1 VVREQDLDAA
11 RARFRRGG
19 RSALVPEEVRAEVL
33 ASWERSACP
42 DGGGADSGPAPFVGH
57 HDGGPLLAAADAV
70 LGAFATENPDAG
82 CSVGLVS
89 DDGTLRVRH
98 DTATAPGELL
108 DAAWWVPGH
117 RHDEGSVGTTAA
129 AIARETRRPV
139 LVEGPEH
146 LHPALRV
153 LRDAAAP
160 VTRGAH
166 RAAVVVVTHAAEQGG
181 APLALARMLARGVA
195 EHDERARQ
203 RRVLAMHDVTAALRA
218 EGVPWVLATAGDDL
232 WVGRGVQ
239 ALPPPDQQS
248 LHDLLTASVLLDET
262 GAARHLDLPSG
273 LCAEVRI
280 REVRGEQG
288 EVVGAVLGG
297 VPVETHVAA
306 GSASTAARE
315 ARRRQGSHVAPTARR
330 DFAAD
335 LHRGPSREASEE
347 ARLRANQELFSPYVR
362 ARRDVTAT
370 LGHRRHLLLVGE
382 TGVGKR
388 TLARER
394 FAHLFPVGTSTTIDC
409 AALGEHST
417 PDDDG
422 LVGDPGADVHLVLL
436 DQVHALTPR
445 SARRLDEVLRPH
457 TVLPGRVVVVG
468 CLDSASVDAGRPYGL
483 LLRHFH
489 ETVRVPALRH
499 RTDELAEIAR
509 SVLRSTSGARSL
521 RLSHQVVRV
530 LEGYS
535 WPGNIAELEDVLRYV
550 VARKP
555 VGVVQA
561 PDLPAF
567 CFTSAPRLT
576 MLETAQ
582 ADAIIHAL
590 YETRGNR
597 YKAAAL
603 LGIARSSLYR
613 KIDAFGISYIA

>member
-1 VVREQDLDAA
+1 MAPERDLDAA
-11 RARFRRGG
+11 RARFLRGG
-19 RSALVPEEVRAEVL
+19 RSTLAPEEVRAEVL
-33 ASWERSACP
+33 ASWERS
-42 DGGGADSGPAPFVGH
+42 GAAAVAGAPAPFVGH
-57 HDGGPLLAAADAV
+57 HDAGPLLAAADAV
-70 LGAFATENPDAG
+70 LGAFALENPDAG
-82 CSVGLVS
+82 CAVGLVGE
-89 DDGTLRVRH
+89 DGTLRLRH
-98 DTATAPGELL
+98 DTATAPAELL

-117 RHDEGSVGTTAA
+117 RHDERAVGTTAA
-129 AIARETRRPV
+129 ALARHTRRSA
-139 LVEGPEH
+139 LVEGAEH
-146 LHPALRV
+146 LHPGLRV

-160 VTRGAH
+160 VTLGAH
-166 RAAVVVVTHAAEQGG
+166 RAAVVVVTHASARGG
-181 APLALARMLARGVA
+181 TPLALARTLAAAVVGHEEA
-195 EHDERARQ
+195 ERH
-203 RRVLAMHDVTAALRA
+203 RRVLAVHDAAADLRA
-218 EGVPWVLATAGDDL
+218 DGVPWVLAAAGDDL
-232 WVGRGVQ
+232 WVGRGAQ
-239 ALPPPDQQS
+239 ALAPPDQQA

-262 GAARHLDLPSG
+262 EAARHLDLPSG
-273 LCAEVRI
+273 LCAEVRVQ
-280 REVRGEQG
+280 EVRGG
-288 EVVGAVLGG
+288 DAEVLGAVLGG
-297 VPVETHVAA
+297 WPVEAHVAA
-306 GSASTAARE
+306 GRTTTAARE

-330 DFAAD
+330 DFAAE
-335 LHRGPSREASEE
+335 LRGGPSAEASEE
-347 ARLRANQELFSPYVR
+347 ARLRANQELFSPFVR
-362 ARRDVTAT
+362 ARRDATAT
-370 LGHRRHLLLVGE
+370 LAHRRHLLLVGE

-394 FAHLFPVGTSTTIDC
+394 FAHLFPRGTSTTVDC
-409 AALGEHST
+409 AALGDGHDV
-417 PDDDG
+417 PLDD
-422 LVGDPGADVHLVLL
+422 PAADVHLVLL
-436 DQVHALTPR
+436 DGVHTLTPR
-445 SARRLDEVLRPH
+445 SARRLDEALRPL

-499 RTDELAEIAR
+499 RSDELAEIAR
-509 SVLRSTSGARSL
+509 SVLRSTTGARSL

-555 VGVVQA
+555 VGVVQP

-597 YKAAAL
+597 YKAAAM

>member
-1 VVREQDLDAA
+1 MVPEKDLDAA

-19 RSALVPEEVRAEVL
+19 RSALVPDEVRAEVL
-33 ASWERSACP
+33 ASWERS
-42 DGGGADSGPAPFVGH
+42 GGADAGPAAFVGH

-70 LGAFATENPDAG
+70 LGAFATESPDAG

-98 DTATAPGELL
+98 DTATAPVELL
-108 DAAWWVPGH
+108 DEAWWIPGH

-129 AIARETRRPV
+129 AIARQTRRPV

-146 LHPALRV
+146 LHPAWRT

-160 VTRGAH
+160 VARG
-166 RAAVVVVTHAAEQGG
+166 AVVVVSHAADRGG
-181 APLALARMLARGVA
+181 APLALARMLARSVA
-195 EHDERARQ
+195 EHDVRDRQ
-203 RRVLAMHDVTAALRA
+203 RRVLAMHDATAALRT
-218 EGVPWVLATAGDDL
+218 EGVPWVLAAAGDDL

-273 LCAEVRI
+273 VCAEVRI
-280 REVRGEQG
+280 HEVRGDGG
-288 EVVGAVLGG
+288 EIVGAVLGAA
-297 VPVETHVAA
+297 PVETHVGA
-306 GSASTAARE
+306 GHASAAARE

-335 LHRGPSREASEE
+335 LHRGPSREAAEE
-347 ARLRANQELFSPYVR
+347 ARLRANQELFSPHVR

-370 LGHRRHLLLVGE
+370 LAHRRHLLLVGE

-394 FAHLFPVGTSTTIDC
+394 FGHLFPAGTSTTIDC
-409 AALGEHST
+409 AALGEHPG
-417 PDDDG
+417 PDDPG
-422 LVGDPGADVHLVLL
+422 PVGEVGSGEAHLVLL

-445 SARRLDEVLRPH
+445 SARRLDEALRPY
-457 TVLPGRVVVVG
+457 TALPGRVIVVG

-613 KIDAFGISYIA
+613 KIDAFGISYVA

>member
-1 VVREQDLDAA
+1 
-11 RARFRRGG
+11 
-19 RSALVPEEVRAEVL
+19 
-33 ASWERSACP
+33 
-42 DGGGADSGPAPFVGH
+42 
-57 HDGGPLLAAADAV
+57 
-70 LGAFATENPDAG
+70 
-82 CSVGLVS
+82 
-89 DDGTLRVRH
+89 
-98 DTATAPGELL
+98 
-108 DAAWWVPGH
+108 
-117 RHDEGSVGTTAA
+117 
-129 AIARETRRPV
+129 
-139 LVEGPEH
+139 
-146 LHPALRV
+146 
-153 LRDAAAP
+153 
-160 VTRGAH
+160 
-166 RAAVVVVTHAAEQGG
+166 
-181 APLALARMLARGVA
+181 
-195 EHDERARQ
+195 
-203 RRVLAMHDVTAALRA
+203 MHDATAALRA
-218 EGVPWVLATAGDDL
+218 DGVPWVLAAAGDDL
-232 WVGRGVQ
+232 WLGRAAQ
-239 ALPPPDQQS
+239 ALDPSDQQS

-262 GAARHLDLPSG
+262 GGARHVDLPSG
-273 LCAEVRI
+273 RCAEVRI
-280 REVRGEQG
+280 HEVRADDG
-288 EVVGAVLGG
+288 EVLGAVLGG
-297 VPVETHVAA
+297 TPVEEHVAA
-306 GSASTAARE
+306 GRTTTAARE
-315 ARRRQGSHVAPTARR
+315 ARRRQGSHVAPTVRR

-335 LHRGPSREASEE
+335 LHRGPSTEASEE
-347 ARLRANQELFSPYVR
+347 ARLRANQELFSPYFR
-362 ARRDVTAT
+362 ARRDATAT
-370 LGHRRHLLLVGE
+370 LAHRRHLLLVGE

-388 TLARER
+388 SLARER
-394 FAHLFPVGTSTTIDC
+394 FAHLFPRGTSTTIDC
-409 AALGEHST
+409 ATLGEH
-417 PDDDG
+417 PDARLPDG
-422 LVGDPGADVHLVLL
+422 LVAEPAGEVHLVLL
-436 DQVHALTPR
+436 DAVHALTPR
-445 SARRLDEVLRPH
+445 SARRLDEALRPL
-457 TVLPGRVVVVG
+457 TVLPGRVVVIG

-597 YKAAAL
+597 YKAAAM

>member
-1 VVREQDLDAA
+1 VVRAQDLDAA
-11 RARFRRGG
+11 RARFLRGG
-19 RSALVPEEVRAEVL
+19 RSALVPDEVRAEVL
-33 ASWERSACP
+33 DSWERSRVAE
-42 DGGGADSGPAPFVGH
+42 AAPFVGH

-82 CSVGLVS
+82 CAVGLVS

-98 DTATAPGELL
+98 DTATAPVELL

-129 AIARETRRPV
+129 ALARQTRRPV
-139 LVEGPEH
+139 LLEGPEH
-146 LHPALRV
+146 LHPAWRP

-160 VTRGAH
+160 VGRG
-166 RAAVVVVTHAAEQGG
+166 AVVVVTHAAEQGG
-181 APLALARMLARGVA
+181 APLALARMLARAVT
-195 EHDERARQ
+195 EHDERSRQ
-203 RRVLAMHDVTAALRA
+203 RRVLAMHEATASLRA
-218 EGVPWVLATAGDDL
+218 DGVPWVLAAEGDDL

-248 LHDLLTASVLLDET
+248 LHDLLTTSVLLDET

-273 LCAEVRI
+273 VCAEVRI
-280 REVRGEQG
+280 REVLGDAG

-297 VPVETHVAA
+297 TPVEAHVGA
-306 GSASTAARE
+306 GRGSSAARE

-335 LHRGPSREASEE
+335 LHRRPSREASEE

-370 LGHRRHLLLVGE
+370 LAHRRHLLLVGE

-394 FAHLFPVGTSTTIDC
+394 FSHLFPAGTSTTIDC
-409 AALGEHST
+409 AALGDHPG
-417 PDDDG
+417 PDDGG
-422 LVGDPGADVHLVLL
+422 LVGEVSGDTHLVLL

-445 SARRLDEVLRPH
+445 SARRLDEALRPH
-457 TVLPGRVVVVG
+457 TVLPGRVIVVG

-613 KIDAFGISYIA
+613 KIDAFGISYVA